1 LTSVA
6 NDIVR
11 ECSLVV
17 IIEGERVRLRGLVPA
32 DEAALIAILSD
43 PEATGA
49 LALWALRPIGRP
61 DVAALLGPAAPGL
74 VRWGIED
81 RADGVLS
88 GMVWL
93 GNIDVRDR
101 HADLQVLVSP
111 GRWRRGLGT
120 EAVVRATAFAF
131 AHLSLLKVSA
141 EIPVTRDSARALA
154 RRAGFQTEGTLGRN
168 RLHDG
173 ALVDVEVVAAF
184 ADEAPWVERIA
195 WT

>member
-1 LTSVA
+1 M
-6 NDIVR
+6 
-11 ECSLVV
+11 
-17 IIEGERVRLRGLVPA
+17 IIEGERVRLRGLVPG
-32 DEAALIAILSD
+32 DEAALITILSD
-43 PEATGA
+43 PQATGG

-61 DVAALLGPAAPGL
+61 DVAALLGPAGPGL

-81 RADGVLS
+81 RADGVLA

-101 HADLQVLVSP
+101 HADLQVLMAP
-111 GRWRRGLGT
+111 GRWGRGLGT

-141 EIPVTRDSARALA
+141 EVPVTPGSGARAVA
-154 RRAGFQTEGTLGRN
+154 REAGFETEGTLRRN

-173 ALVDVEVVAAF
+173 VLVDVELVAAF
-184 ADEAPWVERIA
+184 ADEAPWVERSA

>member
-17 IIEGERVRLRGLVPA
+17 VIEGERVRLRGLVPA
-32 DEAALIAILSD
+32 DESPLIAILSD
-43 PEATGA
+43 PAATQG
-49 LALWALRPIGRP
+49 LALWALRPIGTP
-61 DVAALLGPAAPGL
+61 DVAALLVPAGPGL

-81 RADGVLS
+81 RADAALA

-101 HADLQVLVSP
+101 HADLQVVVAAE
-111 GRWRRGLGT
+111 RWRRGLGT

-131 AHLSLLKVSA
+131 THLSLLKVSA
-141 EIPVTRDSARALA
+141 EVPATLPGARAVA
-154 RRAGFQTEGTLGRN
+154 ARAGFRSEGTLRRN
-168 RLHDG
+168 RLYDG
-173 ALVDVEVVAAF
+173 ELVDVDVVAAF

>member
-1 LTSVA
+1 M
-6 NDIVR
+6 R

-17 IIEGERVRLRGLVPA
+17 VIEGERVRLRGLVPA
-32 DEAALIAILSD
+32 DESLLIAILSD
-43 PEATGA
+43 PQATQS

-61 DVAALLGPAAPGL
+61 DVAALLAPTGPGL

-81 RADGVLS
+81 RADGALS

-101 HADLQVLVSP
+101 HADLQVVVAP
-111 GRWRRGLGT
+111 ARWRRGLGT
-120 EAVVRATAFAF
+120 EAVVRATAFAL

-141 EIPVTRDSARALA
+141 EIPMIPGSASGVASSVA
-154 RRAGFQTEGTLGRN
+154 SRAGFQTEGTLRRN

-173 ALVDVEVVAAF
+173 ELVDVEVVAAF